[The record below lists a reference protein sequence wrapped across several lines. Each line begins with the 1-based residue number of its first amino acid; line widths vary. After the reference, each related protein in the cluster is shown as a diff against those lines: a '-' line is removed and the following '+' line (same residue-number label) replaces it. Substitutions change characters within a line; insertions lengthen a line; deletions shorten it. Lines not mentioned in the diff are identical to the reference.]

1 MQNKE
6 NNTGVSAIGSSI
18 LHPFS
23 NTATSWRI
31 SLSSFVR
38 TPLFS
43 CQLHSILSLFFWE
56 FLSALLGHWSFFSE
70 KDWLW
75 QGTSRSFL
83 CQLSLPWQF
92 FTDLDQDECW
102 LLFSVKIEMLGG
114 KSNMVGTGIQ
124 AGSLGCL
131 GIVRGQRAGKEW
143 CLQDGKDNRQDMIN
157 LLLEGTESYWNC

>member
-43 CQLHSILSLFFWE
+43 CQLHSILSLFSE
-56 FLSALLGHWSFFSE
+56 NSCQLSLATDLFFFQKRIDCGRE
-70 KDWLW
+70 PPEV
-75 QGTSRSFL
+75 F

-92 FTDLDQDECW
+92 LTDLDQDECW
-102 LLFSVKIEMLGG
+102 LLLSVKIEMLGG
-114 KSNMVGTGIQ
+114 KSNMVGAGIQ
-124 AGSLGCL
+124 TGSLGCM
-131 GIVRGQRAGKEW
+131 GIGRGQGRSDVSRMERTTARVW
-143 CLQDGKDNRQDMIN
+143 
-157 LLLEGTESYWNC
+157 

>member
-43 CQLHSILSLFFWE
+43 CQLHSILSLFSE
-56 FLSALLGHWSFFSE
+56 NSCQLSLATDLFFSE

-102 LLFSVKIEMLGG
+102 LLLSVKIEMLGG
-114 KSNMVGTGIQ
+114 KSNMVGAGIQ
-124 AGSLGCL
+124 TGSLGCV
-131 GIVRGQRAGKEW
+131 GIVRGQGRSDVSRMERTTARVW
-143 CLQDGKDNRQDMIN
+143 
-157 LLLEGTESYWNC
+157 

>member
-43 CQLHSILSLFFWE
+43 CQLHSILSLF
-56 FLSALLGHWSFFSE
+56 SE
-70 KDWLW
+70 N
-75 QGTSRSFL
+75 S
-83 CQLSLPWQF
+83 CQLSLA
-92 FTDLDQDECW
+92 TDLFFFRKGLIVAGNLQK
-102 LLFSVKIEMLGG
+102 FSLSALSAMAVLYRSGPGWVLTAAFCQNRDAWRQEQHGWCRDPDRFFRLCGDCQG
-114 KSNMVGTGIQ
+114 
-124 AGSLGCL
+124 
-131 GIVRGQRAGKEW
+131 AGKEW
-143 CLQDGKDNRQDMIN
+143 CLQDGKDNSQGMIN

>member
-43 CQLHSILSLFFWE
+43 CQLHSILSLFSE
-56 FLSALLGHWSFFSE
+56 NSCQLSLATDLFFFFSE

-92 FTDLDQDECW
+92 LTDLDQDECW
-102 LLFSVKIEMLGG
+102 LLLSVKIEMLGG
-114 KSNMVGTGIQ
+114 KSNMVGAGIQ
-124 AGSLGCL
+124 TGSLGCV
-131 GIVRGQRAGKEW
+131 GIVRGQGRSDVSRMERTTARIW
-143 CLQDGKDNRQDMIN
+143 
-157 LLLEGTESYWNC
+157 